1 MSYYCFVEG
10 ESAGSGYKA
19 AQECYARLPILYKF
33 RLSLF
38 IIYRERMNVRVIGC
52 RITERQDH
60 QCEIESV
67 IPPPPQFIPV

>member
-19 AQECYARLPILYKF
+19 AQECYARLPILYKL

-67 IPPPPQFIPV
+67 IPPPRQFIPV